1 MFGYVT
7 IRKDDLKVKDYN
19 KYQAYYCGLCQDIKE
34 AYGKKGQA
42 MLTFDMTF
50 LSILLTG
57 LYECETKE
65 EEHYCFLHPG
75 KKHKCLRNKY
85 TKYCAD
91 MNVLLAYYN
100 LLDDW
105 EDEKNYAAFT
115 AAKALKKSVT
125 RIEASYPRQTK
136 AVQDYLEKLHAC
148 EKENNPDLDLAAGYT
163 GEVMAEIYIPEEDI
177 WSDDLRQVGFYI
189 GKFIY
194 LMDALDDVEKE
205 AKETLEKIKIFLRNN
220 LELELNSKTQIFKN
234 KQGVNF
240 CGYKINEYRMK
251 IRDKG
256 KRKLIQQQQ
265 QLHE

>member
-1 MFGYVT
+1 MFGYVI

-194 LMDALDDVEKE
+194 LMDALDEVEKDRKKKPVADDRRSVACKRTNSE
-205 AKETLEKIKIFLRNN
+205 PGKCRHSAKYIVCWYL
-220 LELELNSKTQIFKN
+220 
-234 KQGVNF
+234 G
-240 CGYKINEYRMK
+240 K
-251 IRDKG
+251 IRNAK
-256 KRKLIQQQQ
+256 KRKRAPKRGEIKTDDRSI
-265 QLHE
+265 

>member
-42 MLTFDMTF
+42 TLTFDMTF

-105 EDEKNYAAFT
+105 EDEKIPVIGILYAMDGNLHFWHDFDISKEDENKIWEILSKYDT
-115 AAKALKKSVT
+115 SGIV
-125 RIEASYPRQTK
+125 ISGTK
-136 AVQDYLEKLHAC
+136 YDVV
-148 EKENNPDLDLAAGYT
+148 N
-163 GEVMAEIYIPEEDI
+163 EIDSMYSED
-177 WSDDLRQVGFYI
+177 
-189 GKFIY
+189 
-194 LMDALDDVEKE
+194 
-205 AKETLEKIKIFLRNN
+205 
-220 LELELNSKTQIFKN
+220 
-234 KQGVNF
+234 
-240 CGYKINEYRMK
+240 
-251 IRDKG
+251 
-256 KRKLIQQQQ
+256 
-265 QLHE
+265 

>member
-115 AAKALKKSVT
+115 AAGMRNKLSNGPRRVQSNVNRILSVMMIT
-125 RIEASYPRQTK
+125 VII
-136 AVQDYLEKLHAC
+136 VL
-148 EKENNPDLDLAAGYT
+148 
-163 GEVMAEIYIPEEDI
+163 
-177 WSDDLRQVGFYI
+177 
-189 GKFIY
+189 
-194 LMDALDDVEKE
+194 
-205 AKETLEKIKIFLRNN
+205 
-220 LELELNSKTQIFKN
+220 
-234 KQGVNF
+234 
-240 CGYKINEYRMK
+240 
-251 IRDKG
+251 
-256 KRKLIQQQQ
+256 
-265 QLHE
+265 

>member
-125 RIEASYPRQTK
+125 RIEHRIRARRKQCRITSKSCMHARRKTIQTSILRR
-136 AVQDYLEKLHAC
+136 A
-148 EKENNPDLDLAAGYT
+148 
-163 GEVMAEIYIPEEDI
+163 IPE
-177 WSDDLRQVGFYI
+177 R
-189 GKFIY
+189 
-194 LMDALDDVEKE
+194 
-205 AKETLEKIKIFLRNN
+205 
-220 LELELNSKTQIFKN
+220 
-234 KQGVNF
+234 
-240 CGYKINEYRMK
+240 
-251 IRDKG
+251 
-256 KRKLIQQQQ
+256 
-265 QLHE
+265 

>member
-148 EKENNPDLDLAAGYT
+148 EKENNPDLDLAAGST

-177 WSDDLRQVGFYI
+177 WSRRTNRSWMNASTAPRTRAEVRRMAEMLTAAMARSAASTHSAARTETAAPHGMIMEIPSRKCGCRRQPTTST
-189 GKFIY
+189 
-194 LMDALDDVEKE
+194 A
-205 AKETLEKIKIFLRNN
+205 ATSAR
-220 LELELNSKTQIFKN
+220 
-234 KQGVNF
+234 
-240 CGYKINEYRMK
+240 R
-251 IRDKG
+251 
-256 KRKLIQQQQ
+256 
-265 QLHE
+265 

>member
-100 LLDDW
+100 HRIRARR
-105 EDEKNYAAFT
+105 KQCRIT
-115 AAKALKKSVT
+115 SKSCMHA
-125 RIEASYPRQTK
+125 RRKIIQTSILRR
-136 AVQDYLEKLHAC
+136 A
-148 EKENNPDLDLAAGYT
+148 
-163 GEVMAEIYIPEEDI
+163 IPE
-177 WSDDLRQVGFYI
+177 R
-189 GKFIY
+189 
-194 LMDALDDVEKE
+194 
-205 AKETLEKIKIFLRNN
+205 
-220 LELELNSKTQIFKN
+220 
-234 KQGVNF
+234 
-240 CGYKINEYRMK
+240 
-251 IRDKG
+251 
-256 KRKLIQQQQ
+256 
-265 QLHE
+265 